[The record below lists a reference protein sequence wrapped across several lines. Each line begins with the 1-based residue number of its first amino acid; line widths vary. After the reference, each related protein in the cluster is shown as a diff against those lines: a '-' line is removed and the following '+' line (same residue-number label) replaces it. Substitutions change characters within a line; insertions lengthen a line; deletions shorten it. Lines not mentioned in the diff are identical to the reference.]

1 MLEDLDVFTCTL
13 LSMFVSMFTL
23 GIGLSF
29 SFCCASSRL
38 AISVTLAAQKPLEAF
53 LPFVFYKMIWE
64 S

>member
-13 LSMFVSMFTL
+13 LSMFVSVFTL

-29 SFCCASSRL
+29 SLCCVSSSL
-38 AISVTLAAQKPLEAF
+38 AISVTLAAQKHADTF